1 MKKTDKYLITY
12 WCGVP
17 NKFLHGAD
25 GKVDRSRFEE
35 MKEAGFTLIDA
46 MRSIDDN
53 KQILE
58 IAEELGLEVQ
68 VFDYRIADAIANAEK
83 RRALL
88 EAVVNDYK
96 DYPAF
101 HSYHLM
107 DEPSSPM
114 FETLA
119 EVRQILSELDPEHE
133 SYINLLPNYASL
145 EQLGNPTYE
154 DHLEDF
160 IAKVKPEL
168 ISYDHYNLLKPG
180 TLPIPEIE
188 DERERL
194 IFEAACSMDERAGFF
209 DNLEIVRKISMKHDL
224 PYMLIVLV
232 VEHGPYRNPTEAELR
247 WEVFQSLAYG
257 CARMCYFTYWTPGV
271 DGSDNDEF
279 WHWKNG
285 MISKDG
291 ERTEHYYMIKEINK
305 ELVEMGGV
313 LLDKKSLGV
322 FHTVNAP
329 EHETTLF
336 SGFGAV
342 EKIEGDPATVG
353 FFEED
358 YVVIANRSYTDEA
371 TVTLSCKEGTV
382 FEAFNAD
389 GGEWLALEAEDNTY
403 NVVLDAGDAI
413 LVRIR

>member
-1 MKKTDKYLITY
+1 MKKTNKYLITY

-68 VFDYRIADAIANAEK
+68 VFDYRIAQAIGSSEK
-83 RRALL
+83 RRERL
-88 EAVVNDYK
+88 EAVVKDYK
-96 DYPAF
+96 DYPAL
-101 HSYHLM
+101 HSYHLT
-107 DEPSSPM
+107 DEPSCPF
-114 FETLA
+114 FEALA
-119 EVRQILSELDPEHE
+119 EVRQILGELDPEHE
-133 SYINLLPNYASL
+133 AYINLLPNYASP

-154 DHLEDF
+154 EHLETF
-160 IAKVKPEL
+160 IEKVKPEL

-180 TLPIPEIE
+180 VMPMPVIE

-194 IFEAACSMDERAGFF
+194 IFEAACSNDERAGFY
-209 DNLEIVRKISMKHDL
+209 DNLEIVREISMKHGL

-257 CARMCYFTYWTPGV
+257 CSRMCYFTYWTPGV

-279 WHWKNG
+279 WHWQNG

-329 EHETTLF
+329 EHKTALF
-336 SGFGAV
+336 DGFGAV
-342 EKIEGDPATVG
+342 EQIEGDAVTVG
-353 FFEED
+353 FFEDD
-358 YVVIANRSYTDEA
+358 YAVIANRSYSAEA
-371 TVTLSCKEGTV
+371 TVTLLCKEGTV
-382 FEAFNAD
+382 FEAFNAED
-389 GGEWLALEAEDNTY
+389 GEWLALESDDNSY
-403 NVVLDAGDAI
+403 NVVLDAGDGI